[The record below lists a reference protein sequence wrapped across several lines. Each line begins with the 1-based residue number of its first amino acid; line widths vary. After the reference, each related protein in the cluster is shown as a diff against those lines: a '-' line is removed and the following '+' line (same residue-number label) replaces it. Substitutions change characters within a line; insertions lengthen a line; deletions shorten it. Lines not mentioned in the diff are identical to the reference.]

1 MSQEQV
7 NDFGFGTQI
16 RKSPFFDA
24 TVRWGA
30 EGFSVYNHM
39 YIPRDFGNPEQ
50 NFWNLVETAI
60 LCDVAV
66 ERQVE
71 ITGPDAAKFVQL
83 LTPRDLSSMA
93 VGQCKYVILTNQH
106 GGILNDPVMLRLDT
120 NHFWISLADSDVLFW
135 AQGVAVNTG
144 YDVTIIEPDVSPLQ
158 LQGPQSGK
166 IMQALFGPEI
176 ADLKYYFCR
185 ALQLDGIDLIVSRT
199 GWSSELGYELFLRDH
214 KGGDRLYETIMQAG
228 QPFGLRAGH
237 TSTIRRIEGGML
249 SYHADMDITTNPFE
263 LGLDRFIDLD
273 MDADFVGKDALRQI
287 KSAGVKRRQIGVV
300 IGGPPLAQPNTRFWP
315 LSINGQP
322 IGKVT
327 SAVYSPRLKKNIAL
341 AMVDFAHAA
350 LGTEF
355 LVSVTEGDRIAVAVE
370 KPFHDPKKMIVKNE
384 TAAFGR

>member
-7 NDFGFGTQI
+7 DDFGFGTQI

-39 YIPRDFGNPEQ
+39 YIPRDFGDPEQ

-135 AQGVAVNTG
+135 AQGVAVNAG
-144 YDVTIIEPDVSPLQ
+144 YDVTITEPDVSPLQ

-176 ADLKYYFCR
+176 ADLKYYYCS

-214 KGGDRLYETIMQAG
+214 KDGDRLYETIMQAG
-228 QPFGLRAGH
+228 QPFGLRPGH

-249 SYHADMDITTNPFE
+249 SYHADMDINTNPFE

-300 IGGPPLAQPNTRFWP
+300 IDGLPLAQPNTRFWP
-315 LSINGQP
+315 LSIAGQS

-341 AMVDFAHAA
+341 AMVDSAHAA

-355 LVSVTEGDRIAVAVE
+355 SVSAAQGDRIAVAVE
-370 KPFHDPKKMIVKNE
+370 KPFYDPKKLIAKNE
-384 TAAFGR
+384 TAA